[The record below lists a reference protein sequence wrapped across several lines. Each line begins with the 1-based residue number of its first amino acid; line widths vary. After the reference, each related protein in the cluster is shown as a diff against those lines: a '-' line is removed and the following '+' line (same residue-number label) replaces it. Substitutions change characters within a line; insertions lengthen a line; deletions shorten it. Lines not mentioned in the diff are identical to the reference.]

1 MERPTDEILQ
11 RLLAAVAAGDV
22 DAARLVDA
30 ARAEAEAE
38 VKDVIKSAMK
48 AVLLRRAVDHLD
60 AAQPFE
66 GRARGTTATTQTQPP
81 SEPAAAE
88 PVVAHRTAGAADR
101 ATACYVYGITR
112 TSWGTPPAALV
123 GLGGFK
129 IRTTRHD
136 DLQAITTDVPLD
148 EFGPGAIDERLK
160 DLQWVE
166 RNVRGHDGTLKA
178 LSEFGTIIPCRFCTI
193 LSDEQEARAALDR
206 HRHAIVATLASLD
219 GKKEWGVKLMADTRR
234 SAGGASG
241 GDAGGRDGEASGESG
256 RGYLMQKKRQGRHRD
271 DALREVQRAA
281 AEAAEVVHRELFT
294 LTADAALLPTRDRGA
309 GRGWHLALNAAYLV
323 DGAGE
328 SAFHAAVAD
337 LARRFHPRGL
347 RLDLT
352 GPWPPYNFAALNL
365 SAAPA

>member
-1 MERPTDEILQ
+1 MDRPTDEILQ
-11 RLLAAVAAGDV
+11 RLLAAVAAGGD
-22 DAARLVDA
+22 DAARLVAA

-38 VKDVIKSAMK
+38 VKDVIKSAMR
-48 AVLLRRAVDHLD
+48 AVLLRRAVDYLE
-60 AAQPFE
+60 AAQPSDVA
-66 GRARGTTATTQTQPP
+66 GQGTTTAQQAEPRD
-81 SEPAAAE
+81 EPATAE
-88 PVVAHRTAGAADR
+88 PVAVHRAAGPAAG

-112 TSWGTPPAALV
+112 TAWGTPPAALV
-123 GLGGFK
+123 GLGGFR

-148 EFGPGAIDERLK
+148 EFGPVAIDERLK

-178 LSEFGTIIPCRFCTI
+178 LSEIGTIVPCRFCTI
-193 LSDEQEARAALDR
+193 LSDEREARAALER
-206 HRHAIVATLASLD
+206 HRDAIVATLGALD
-219 GKKEWGVKLMADTRR
+219 GKKEWGVKLLADTRR

-241 GDAGGRDGEASGESG
+241 GDAGEGEATGESG
-256 RGYLMQKKRQGRHRD
+256 RGYLMQKKRQGRQRD

-281 AEAAEVVHRELFT
+281 AEAAEAVHRELFG
-294 LTADAALLPTRDRGA
+294 LSSDAALLPTRDRGG

-323 DGAGE
+323 ADADE
-328 SAFHAAVAD
+328 RAFHAAVAD
-337 LARRFHPRGL
+337 LARRLHPQGL

-365 SAAPA
+365 SATPA

>member
-1 MERPTDEILQ
+1 MDRPTDEILQ
-11 RLLAAVAAGDV
+11 RLLAAVAAGDD
-22 DAARLVDA
+22 DAARLIES

-48 AVLLRRAVDHLD
+48 AVLLRRAVDYLE
-60 AAQPFE
+60 AAHPSEEREQ
-66 GRARGTTATTQTQPP
+66 ATTAQQVEP
-81 SEPAAAE
+81 SKEPAAVE
-88 PVVAHRTAGAADR
+88 PVVAHRTAGPATG

-123 GLGGFK
+123 GLGGFR

-178 LSEFGTIIPCRFCTI
+178 LSEIGTIIPCRFCTI
-193 LSDEQEARAALDR
+193 LSDEQEARAALGR
-206 HRHAIVATLASLD
+206 HRDAIVATLASLD

-234 SAGGASG
+234 STGGASG
-241 GDAGGRDGEASGESG
+241 GDGGEGEASGESG
-256 RGYLMQKKRQGRHRD
+256 RGYLMQKKRQGRQRD
-271 DALREVQRAA
+271 DTLREVHRAA
-281 AEAAEVVHRELFT
+281 AEAAEAVHRELFA
-294 LTADAALLPTRDRGA
+294 LSSNAALLPTRDRGG

-323 DGAGE
+323 ADADQT
-328 SAFHAAVAD
+328 AFHAAVAD
-337 LARRFHPRGL
+337 LSRRFHPQGL

-365 SAAPA
+365 STAPA